1 MRERLVVEALA
12 ATPVAA
18 RRVELV
24 ERKGIGHPDTICD
37 ALAEAISHALS
48 SMYLERV
55 GAILHYNVDKAF
67 LVAGQCRKGFG
78 GGDVLRPIEFI
89 VGDRATLALGDPP
102 ATTFPVE
109 DTVRAA
115 VDTWVKR
122 HLPHLRPNQDLR
134 IRTVLAPAS
143 AELRAIYGPGEH
155 ELEANDTSAASG
167 YAPLTPTEE
176 LVLAVEQ
183 YLNGPEFKA
192 AFPDTGEDVKVFG
205 LRRNDHVS
213 LTVAM
218 PFRCDTVAS
227 EAAYF
232 ARKEAAL
239 TALVERFRATPLEL
253 AWSLNSLDR
262 SGRGADGTYLTLT
275 GTSAEDADSGQV
287 GRGNRVNGLIAFAR
301 PAGSEAA
308 PGKNP
313 VAHPGKVYSVLSH
326 RLAREI
332 HARCVGLQEVYVHL
346 ATRIGESIDRPW
358 IGVQLVLAEGVALA
372 DLERR
377 VRDVVDAELAR
388 MGAFRSDLILGRY
401 PVC

>member
-1 MRERLVVEALA
+1 MRERLVVEALG

-18 RRVELV
+18 RRIELV

-37 ALAEAISHALS
+37 ALVEAISQALS
-48 SMYLERV
+48 RMYLERV
-55 GAILHYNVDKAF
+55 GVILHYNIDKAF
-67 LVAGQCRKGFG
+67 LVAGECRKWFG
-78 GGDVLRPIEFI
+78 GGYVDRPIEFI
-89 VGDRATLALGDPP
+89 VGDRATLALGNPP

-109 DTVRAA
+109 ATVRAA
-115 VDTWVKR
+115 VEAWVER
-122 HLPHLRPNQDLR
+122 HLPPLRSSEHLR
-134 IRTVLAPAS
+134 IRPVLAPSS
-143 AELRAIYGPGEH
+143 AELRAIYRPGEH

-176 LVLAVEQ
+176 LVLGVEH
-183 YLNGPEFKA
+183 YLNGPDFKA
-192 AFPDTGEDVKVFG
+192 AFPDTGQDVKVFG
-205 LRRNDHVS
+205 LRRDGQVS

-218 PFRCDTVAS
+218 PFRSEAIAS

-239 TALVERFRATPLEL
+239 EALVTRFRAAPLEL

-262 SGRGADGTYLTLT
+262 PGRGPDGTYLTLT

-313 VAHPGKVYSVLSH
+313 VAHPGKLYSVLSH

-332 HARCVGLQEVYVHL
+332 HAGCPGLAEVYVHL
-346 ATRIGESIDRPW
+346 ATRIGEPVDRPW
-358 IGVQLVLAEGVALA
+358 TGVQLVLMDGVALG
-372 DLERR
+372 DVDRR
-377 VRDVVDAELAR
+377 VREIVEAELAR
-388 MGAFRSDLILGRY
+388 MPAFRSELILGQY

>member
-37 ALAEAISHALS
+37 ALVEAISHALS
-48 SMYLERV
+48 RMYLERAGV
-55 GAILHYNVDKAF
+55 ILHYNIDKAF
-67 LVAGQCRKGFG
+67 LVAGECRKGFG
-78 GGDVLRPIEFI
+78 WGDVTRPIEFI

-109 DTVRAA
+109 DTVRSA
-115 VDTWVKR
+115 VETWAGR
-122 HLPHLRPNQDLR
+122 HLPHLRSNEHLR

-143 AELRAIYGPGEH
+143 AELRAIYEAGER
-155 ELEANDTSAASG
+155 ELEANDTSGAAG

-176 LVLAVEQ
+176 LVLAVER

-205 LRRNDHVS
+205 LRRDGHVS

-218 PFRCDTVAS
+218 PFRCDGVAS
-227 EAAYF
+227 ETAYF
-232 ARKEAAL
+232 TRKEAVL
-239 TALVERFRATPLEL
+239 GVLVEQFRATPLEL

-262 SGRGADGTYLTLT
+262 PGRGADGTYLTLT

-313 VAHPGKVYSVLSH
+313 VAHPGKLYSVLSH

-332 HARCVGLQEVYVHL
+332 HARCPGLREVYVHL
-346 ATRIGESIDRPW
+346 ATRIGEPVDRPW
-358 IGVQLVLAEGVALA
+358 TGVQLVLAEGVALG
-372 DLERR
+372 DVERR
-377 VRDVVDAELAR
+377 VREVVEAELAR
-388 MGAFRSDLILGRY
+388 MPVFRSELVLGQY

>member
-1 MRERLVVEALA
+1 MRERLMVEALGA
-12 ATPVAA
+12 IPVAV

-24 ERKGIGHPDTICD
+24 ERKGIGHPDTMCD
-37 ALAEAISHALS
+37 ALVEAISHALS
-48 SMYLERV
+48 RMYLERAGV
-55 GAILHYNVDKAF
+55 ILHYNIDKAF

-78 GGDVLRPIEFI
+78 GGQVDRPIEFI
-89 VGDRATLALGDPP
+89 VGDRATLALGDSST
-102 ATTFPVE
+102 TTFPVE
-109 DTVRAA
+109 TTVRVA
-115 VDTWVKR
+115 VEAWVGR
-122 HLPHLRPNQDLR
+122 HLPRLRSSEHLR
-134 IRTVLAPAS
+134 IRPVLAPAS
-143 AELRAIYGPGEH
+143 AELRAIYRPGEH

-176 LVLAVEQ
+176 LVLGVER
-183 YLNGPEFKA
+183 YLNGPDFKA

-205 LRRNDHVS
+205 LRRDGHVS

-218 PFRCDTVAS
+218 PFRCEAIAS

-239 TALVERFRATPLEL
+239 EAIVKHFRPTPLEL

-262 SGRGADGTYLTLT
+262 PGLGADGTYLTLT

-313 VAHPGKVYSVLSH
+313 VAHPGKLYSVLSH

-332 HARCVGLQEVYVHL
+332 HAGCPGLQEVYVHL
-346 ATRIGESIDRPW
+346 ATRIGEPVDHPW
-358 IGVQLVLAEGVALA
+358 TGVQVVLTDGMALG
-372 DLERR
+372 DVERR
-377 VRDVVDAELAR
+377 VREIVEAELAR
-388 MGAFRSDLILGRY
+388 MPVFRNELILGQY

>member
-1 MRERLVVEALA
+1 MRERLMIEAPA
-12 ATPVAA
+12 ATPIAE
-18 RRVELV
+18 RRMELV
-24 ERKGIGHPDTICD
+24 ERKGIGHPDSICD
-37 ALAEAISHALS
+37 ALVEVISQALGR
-48 SMYLERV
+48 MYLERA
-55 GAILHYNVDKAF
+55 GAILHYNIDKAF

-78 GGDVLRPIEFI
+78 GGDITRPIEFI

-102 ATTFPVE
+102 ATRLPVE
-109 DTVRAA
+109 DTVRSA
-115 VDTWVKR
+115 VETWVGR
-122 HLPHLRPNQDLR
+122 HLPHLRSKEHLR

-143 AELRAIYGPGEH
+143 AELRAIYVGDER

-176 LVLAVEQ
+176 LVLAVER
-183 YLNGPEFKA
+183 YLNGPEFKV

-205 LRRNDHVS
+205 LRRDGHVS

-218 PFRCDTVAS
+218 PFRCDAVAS

-232 ARKEAAL
+232 ARKEAVL
-239 TALVERFRATPLEL
+239 EALVERFRAAPLEL
-253 AWSLNSLDR
+253 SWSLNSLDR
-262 SGRGADGTYLTLT
+262 PGRGADGTYLTLT

-313 VAHPGKVYSVLSH
+313 VGHPGKLYSVLSH

-332 HARCVGLQEVYVHL
+332 HARCPGLREVYVHL
-346 ATRIGESIDRPW
+346 ATRIGEPVDRPW
-358 IGVQLVLAEGVALA
+358 TGVQLVLAAGVALA
-372 DLERR
+372 DIERR
-377 VRDVVDAELAR
+377 VRDIVDAELVR
-388 MGAFRSDLILGRY
+388 MPVFRSELIGGQY